1 VDAIMNPEWIDI
13 ARNDLGST
21 ESLGP
26 NDSPLIRKALAK
38 LNGLWLKG
46 QPWCGSIMAYWMQ
59 QCALPYPKDYY
70 RAISWAGWGTACGPV
85 VGAVV
90 VFRRDG
96 GGHVG
101 ICIGR
106 DRRGYLRVLGGNQGD
121 AVKESLFDPKRVL
134 AYRWPPGRAFVD
146 AKQLPVTGEGGE
158 VSRNEA

>member
-1 VDAIMNPEWIDI
+1 MTTEPEWLDI

-59 QCALPYPKDYY
+59 QCAISYPKDYY
-70 RAISWAGWGTACGPV
+70 RAKAWLSWGTACGPV
-85 VGAVV
+85 VGAIV
-90 VFRRDG
+90 VFERTG

-101 ICIGR
+101 ICVAR
-106 DRRGYLRVLGGNQGD
+106 DHRAFLRVMGGNQGD
-121 AVKESLFDPKRVL
+121 AVKESTFDPARVL
-134 AYRWPPGRAFVD
+134 GYRWPPGKPFIN
-146 AKQLPVTGEGGE
+146 AKQLPVIVGDGE
-158 VSRNEA
+158 VSKNEA